1 LSMPSLETVSALER
15 RLNATIPQQAL
26 RGQVTNRLKHIGRTA
41 KLAGFRPGKIPA
53 KVLEQHYGMEA
64 RQEVLGQALQQSFAE
79 AVQAQKLQV
88 AGDPEF
94 TVKTHDWNADEI
106 EYSATFEVYPEVVL
120 GDVALE
126 LIERTTYELSQADLD
141 NTIATLR
148 KQRASYLSVDRAAQI
163 DDKVMIDFTG
173 TLDGVVFPGG
183 EAKDYPVELGSKRML
198 PEFEAAIVGMEA
210 GDTKSFEMT
219 FPENY
224 HGKEIAGKLVNFSI
238 TLNRVEGQVLP
249 EVDAEFAISV
259 GIADGDV
266 SRLEEEIRSNL
277 LREVVRRLKGRN
289 KDAVME
295 VLLKVA
301 QFELPKALVQWESQ
315 RQMEQTAKDMQER
328 GVDMKGMQL
337 PADLFRER
345 AEKRVRLGLIL
356 ADLVSKYDL
365 QAEPEKVRALIEDY
379 AQSFEHPEEVI
390 SWYYAEP
397 ARYREIESLVLEEN
411 VVEWVLSRAQVSDK
425 ELAFAELMGN

>member
-1 LSMPSLETVSALER
+1 MPSLETVSALER

>member
-1 LSMPSLETVSALER
+1 
-15 RLNATIPQQAL
+15 
-26 RGQVTNRLKHIGRTA
+26 
-41 KLAGFRPGKIPA
+41 
-53 KVLEQHYGMEA
+53 
-64 RQEVLGQALQQSFAE
+64 
-79 AVQAQKLQV
+79 
-88 AGDPEF
+88 
-94 TVKTHDWNADEI
+94 
-106 EYSATFEVYPEVVL
+106 
-120 GDVALE
+120 
-126 LIERTTYELSQADLD
+126 
-141 NTIATLR
+141 
-148 KQRASYLSVDRAAQI
+148 
-163 DDKVMIDFTG
+163 
-173 TLDGVVFPGG
+173 
-183 EAKDYPVELGSKRML
+183 
-198 PEFEAAIVGMEA
+198 
-210 GDTKSFEMT
+210 
-219 FPENY
+219 
-224 HGKEIAGKLVNFSI
+224 
-238 TLNRVEGQVLP
+238 
-249 EVDAEFAISV
+249 
-259 GIADGDV
+259 
-266 SRLEEEIRSNL
+266 
-277 LREVVRRLKGRN
+277 
-289 KDAVME
+289 ME